1 MASKLKV
8 DEFEGVTTAGSI
20 DVTGEGGS
28 TTTNLQQGLLKAWL
42 NLNQGIASIQDSFNI
57 SSVSDSGTGRGTHN
71 FSNNFNDNKYVV
83 INGAGGYSDFIQNY
97 TSRNTALPNT
107 TSSVQLLNS
116 NYNFTQVDTGQMNS
130 AEAGDLA

>member
-1 MASKLKV
+1 MASELKV
-8 DEFEGVTTAGSI
+8 DKITGVTTAGSI
-20 DVTGEGGS
+20 DVTGEGNS

-42 NLNQGIASIQDSFNI
+42 NLNQGIASINDSFNI

-97 TSRNTALPNT
+97 TSRNTTLPNT
-107 TSSVQLLNS
+107 TSSVELLNS

>member
-8 DEFEGVTTAGSI
+8 DELEGVTTAGSI
-20 DVTGEGGS
+20 DVTSEGGAVS
-28 TTTNLQQGLLKAWL
+28 TNLQQGLVKAWL
-42 NLNQGIASIQDSFNI
+42 NLNQGIASINDSFNI

-97 TSRNTALPNT
+97 TSRNTTLPNT